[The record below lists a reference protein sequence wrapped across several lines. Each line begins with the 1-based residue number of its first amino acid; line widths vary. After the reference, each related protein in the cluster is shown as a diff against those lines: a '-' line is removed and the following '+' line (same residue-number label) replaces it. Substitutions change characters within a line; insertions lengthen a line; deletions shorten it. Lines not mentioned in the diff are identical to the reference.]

1 MATTFSK
8 VPKKIITFDANWVLT
23 RDFIFENHLQH
34 IQGSIPSYLPFLDF
48 LVQVIVFCK
57 DDHAYLKNTS
67 CQDKPCHLPWHIEKL
82 MTLYVQ
88 NKPMPKACEGPILCT
103 WNHILNKVIPR
114 SMAKFYLHL
123 SHEQRFISKIKLY

>member
-8 VPKKIITFDANWVLT
+8 VPKKISLLMQIEYWQ

-34 IQGSIPSYLPFLDF
+34 IQGSIPSYLLFLDF
-48 LVQVIVFCK
+48 FVQVIVFCK
-57 DDHAYLKNTS
+57 DDHAYFKNTS
-67 CQDKPCHLPWHIEKL
+67 CQNKPCHLPWHIEKL

-88 NKPMPKACEGPILCT
+88 NEPMPKDCEGPILCT